1 MFAINRRTVCRWLSL
16 SPFSSLFA
24 PIFNLQAAMA
34 SRLNRRILVVYASQ
48 CGSTEEIARAI
59 FRDLEARGCS
69 GDVTAA
75 GKVKS
80 VSGYD
85 SILVGSAVHYWHWLP
100 EAIDFVTRYRT
111 ELIRIPNAFFTIHFL
126 NTGNDDDSKKQRL
139 SYLDDVRSIV
149 KPGAEVFFAG
159 KLDTSKLGFFD
170 RMGCRLMG
178 MHDEDK
184 RDWNAIHAWASSVL
198 VTQRTDRTG
207 VPLGAGANNI
217 TSVG

>member
-1 MFAINRRTVCRWLSL
+1 MTTLNRRTVCRWLSL
-16 SPFSSLFA
+16 SPFSSLLA
-24 PIFNLQAAMA
+24 PVLNLQAAVA
-34 SRLNRRILVVYASQ
+34 PLLNRRILVTYASQ

-59 FRDLEARGCS
+59 LRDLEARGCS
-69 GDVTAA
+69 GDVTAV

-100 EAIDFVTRYRT
+100 EAVDFVNRYRT
-111 ELIRIPNAFFTIHFL
+111 ELSRVPNGFFTVHFL
-126 NTGNDDDSKKQRL
+126 NTGNDDDSKKKRL
-139 SYLDDVRSIV
+139 SYLDEVRGIV
-149 KPGAEVFFAG
+149 KPGVEVFFAG

-184 RDWNAIHAWASSVL
+184 RDWNAIHAFAGSVFVSQVQPGL
-198 VTQRTDRTG
+198 IHSQNALAR
-207 VPLGAGANNI
+207 
-217 TSVG
+217 

>member
-1 MFAINRRTVCRWLSL
+1 MFTPSRRTVCRWLSL

-24 PIFNLQAAMA
+24 PIFNLQAALA
-34 SRLNRRILVVYASQ
+34 SRLNRRILVTYATQ
-48 CGSTEEIARAI
+48 CGSTEEIAWAV

-85 SILVGSAVHYWHWLP
+85 SILVGSAVHYYHWLP
-100 EAIDFVTRYRT
+100 EAIDFVNRFRI
-111 ELIRIPNAFFTIHFL
+111 ELSRVPNAFFTVHFL
-126 NTGNDDDSKKQRL
+126 NTGNDDDSKKARL
-139 SYLDDVRSIV
+139 SYLDDVRAIV
-149 KPGAEVFFAG
+149 KPGVEVFFAG

-184 RDWNAIHAWASSVL
+184 RDWNAIHAFAGSVFVSQVQPGL
-198 VTQRTDRTG
+198 SHSQNALAR
-207 VPLGAGANNI
+207 
-217 TSVG
+217 